1 MKTFKKSGLVV
12 LGAACLLSTVNAD
25 AEAHGFGG
33 AGFSPH
39 LSSLHAFKLSS
50 FKMPNTN
57 AFCSGKHFGLGSH
70 SVPHMFGS
78 SNKGAEIEGLE
89 NKNSLNKAAEIE
101 ALENKNSLNKAAEM
115 EALEDKHMFPEEGMY
130 VTKNKPAEIAA
141 LEGKHGELNP
151 QPLPP
156 VYSPSSAP
164 TPHGGVLGQGPDG
177 IGVVRN
183 PITGQPVT
191 EGGLG
196 PQNLPLT
203 VQPEPTL
210 GIANSPL
217 PQLFPHENLDP
228 NDF

>member
-1 MKTFKKSGLVV
+1 MLKRTALVAVDLLRTYQASMHLNFPV
-12 LGAACLLSTVNAD
+12 LKCQILTLS
-25 AEAHGFGG
+25 
-33 AGFSPH
+33 
-39 LSSLHAFKLSS
+39 
-50 FKMPNTN
+50 
-57 AFCSGKHFGLGSH
+57 
-70 SVPHMFGS
+70 
-78 SNKGAEIEGLE
+78 
-89 NKNSLNKAAEIE
+89 
-101 ALENKNSLNKAAEM
+101 AEM

-156 VYSPSSAP
+156 VYSPSSTP